1 MAGDDSIAS
10 PLSSGGGLMSD
21 GDELWSVLV

>member
-1 MAGDDSIAS
+1 MAGDDSTAS
-10 PLSSGGGLMSD
+10 LSSSGGGQKSD